1 MNSKAIA
8 MSILPSALF
17 SLAAVAAALT
27 IWKSLSVALP
37 LLRTLRVQLNETP
50 EERSIHVSTLDLR
63 SPLGAPVETR
73 RAHPLARHH
82 RRPKPVTHRLH
93 QFPHR
98 TTAA

>member
-1 MNSKAIA
+1 
-8 MSILPSALF
+8 MSILPFALF
-17 SLAAVAAALT
+17 SLAVVAAALT

-37 LLRTLRVQLNETP
+37 LLRTLRGQLNETP
-50 EERSIHVSTLDLR
+50 EERSIHVTTLDLR
-63 SPLGAPVETR
+63 SPPLGAPVETR